1 MRRKRYRR
9 RSRIGKISAGKL
21 LLVLLAVSCLGALI
35 SVSGVPLGG
44 EPTAATLGKHY
55 VERALPLSAQTSP
68 SRGGEAPR
76 SHPDQDQSL
85 SQKGEELTVGLFH
98 QMIGAVL
105 PAVGVD
111 PSEVDKTS
119 KPSDS
124 KEKQTAEKQDGE
136 KAGDQLVPSGDSST
150 EQAKA
155 DQPAKTEKAP
165 PQQDAEKQQ
174 EKAEAPQQ
182 NTAFVP
188 DPNLPPQVII
198 YHTHATE
205 SYMPVEEGNFHSLNE
220 NGTVREVGDAMAAAL
235 QAKGIGVIHDKTVH
249 DSPSYNQSYGRSLQT
264 IKKLIAK
271 NPSVKIVID
280 LHRDAA
286 GAGGGPVKTVQI
298 AGQTAACFSLVVGK
312 GNPNYQKLNA
322 FANQIISLTNQI
334 HPSLA
339 GKVIQK
345 EYKYNQYV
353 SDHHLLLEIGNNQN
367 NIQQAKVTGKYFA
380 DVLAAALKNM

>member
-1 MRRKRYRR
+1 M
-9 RSRIGKISAGKL
+9 SAGKL
-21 LLVLLAVSCLGALI
+21 LLILLAVSGLGALI
-35 SVSGVPLGG
+35 SVSGFPLGG
-44 EPTAATLGKHY
+44 GHTVETVGKHY
-55 VERALPLSAQTSP
+55 VERALPLSDQSSP
-68 SRGGEAPR
+68 SRGGEASR
-76 SHPDQDQSL
+76 SLPSQDKAS
-85 SQKGEELTVGLFH
+85 SQKEGEPSAGLFH

-105 PAVGVD
+105 PAVGAD
-111 PSEVDKTS
+111 PSENETAS
-119 KPSDS
+119 KPSDGE
-124 KEKQTAEKQDGE
+124 EKQNGDQQTGEKQ
-136 KAGDQLVPSGDSST
+136 AGDQSVPSGDTPT
-150 EQAKA
+150 EQVKA
-155 DQPAKTEKAP
+155 DQLTKPEEAP
-165 PQQDAEKQQ
+165 PKQDVAKQEEKT
-174 EKAEAPQQ
+174 EAPQP

-188 DPNLPPQVII
+188 DPNLTPQVII

-235 QAKGIGVIHDKTVH
+235 QAKGIGVIQDKTVH

-264 IKKLIAK
+264 IKKLIAEH
-271 NPSVKIVID
+271 PSVKIVID

-286 GAGGGPVKTVQI
+286 GAAGGPVKTVQI
-298 AGQTAACFSLVVGK
+298 DGQNAARFSLVVGK

-322 FANQIISLTNQI
+322 FANQIIALTNQI

-380 DVLAAALKNM
+380 DVLAEALKTM